1 MNDQAQDSVS
11 HPNPHPHSGWTVP
24 QWLLGLLLVAV
35 GVGLRLPLPQ
45 LRPMWADE
53 AYSLAVA
60 RHSLAEIWQIAFTVD
75 AHPPGYYALLHLWTR
90 VFGDSLLSIRTL
102 SDLVVLVGIIIAFL
116 ALRRLID
123 AKTAWVTAL
132 LMTIS
137 PFVCR
142 LDEARNYCTMF
153 LFGALALL
161 VLSYAYHR
169 RNWTAWLWAAL
180 VVIGSLYCSY
190 NGLQVGLG
198 LGLAL
203 LWLFRSERKHLV
215 VGLLV
220 FVALIA
226 VASPPVV
233 SGIRSAQ
240 VWAQYRYH
248 SGPWLHL
255 IQWGIRR
262 AVRNG
267 AGVVV
272 GFHHHVWMELAALAA
287 LIATFTVIMG
297 IARRGNQI
305 NNRNIL
311 TYALL
316 LTTVA
321 LPGWLVWSGASIA
334 NRTLLM
340 TSAYYTVLVP
350 ALYAVVA
357 LALSHGYKT
366 RGWWIATG
374 GIVVAMAAGHGLRYH
389 NVTHQVDWSQIMSF
403 VDERQ
408 QPGDV
413 IAVLPPYVQ
422 LQAERHHKGP
432 AAVTGVPGDFD
443 VTRHRAL
450 SPEITLTPTKLSHFV
465 RRVSNFKRV
474 WLIETRISRY
484 DPQRTA
490 YNALRKFGQEI
501 KLGLTEPPG
510 NLAGYI
516 TLFKMPDAAATNKP
530 SRNRM

>member
-1 MNDQAQDSVS
+1 MNDQGQYSASR
-11 HPNPHPHSGWTVP
+11 PGLHSYDGWTVP
-24 QWLLGLLLVAV
+24 TWLLGVLLAAV
-35 GVGLRLPLPQ
+35 GVALRLPLPQ

-60 RHSLAEIWQIAFTVD
+60 QRPLAEIWEIAFHVD

-102 SDLVVLVGIIIAFL
+102 SHLVVFAAIVIAFL
-116 ALRRLID
+116 ALRRLIGE
-123 AKTAWVTAL
+123 KTAWVAAL
-132 LMTIS
+132 LMTVS

-169 RNWTAWLWAAL
+169 RDWTAWLWGAL

-203 LWLFRSERKHLV
+203 FWLFRSERKQLA

-226 VASPPVV
+226 IVSPPVV
-233 SGIRSAQ
+233 SGIMSAQ

-267 AGVVV
+267 VGVLV
-272 GFHHHVWMELAALAA
+272 GFHHHVWMELVALAA
-287 LIATFTVIMG
+287 LIAAFTTIMG

-305 NNRNIL
+305 NNRNIVM
-311 TYALL
+311 YALL

-321 LPGWLVWSGASIA
+321 LPGWMVWSGVSIA

-340 TSAYYTVLVP
+340 TSAYYTALVP

-357 LALSHGYKT
+357 LALSHGYRT
-366 RGWWIATG
+366 RGWWVAAG
-374 GIVVAMAAGHGLRYH
+374 GIVVAMAAGHGLRYY
-389 NVTHQVDWSQIMSF
+389 NVTHQVDWSQIMSV

-408 QPGDV
+408 QPGDI
-413 IAVLPPYVQ
+413 IAVLPPYAE

-432 AAVTGVPGDFD
+432 AAVTGVVGDFD

-450 SPEITLTPTKLSHFV
+450 SPEITLTPAKLPQFI

-474 WLIETRISRY
+474 WLIETRIPRY
-484 DPQRTA
+484 DPQRTV
-490 YNALRKFGQEI
+490 YKALRKVGQEI
-501 KLGLTEPPG
+501 ELGLTEPPG
-510 NLAGYI
+510 NLAGHV
-516 TLFKMPDAAATNKP
+516 TLFRMPDATTTDEP
-530 SRNRM
+530 RHNRM